1 MKMVIWS
8 QVQVQMGCDY
18 MDRSKYEI
26 RKVLENPG
34 SVRQRTGLRTS
45 RGVAVWLWIWFQ
57 RLWIKVCPEGPK
69 P

>member
-1 MKMVIWS
+1 
-8 QVQVQMGCDY
+8 MGCDY